1 VLAKIDPARTKVLRN
16 GVFSGKSVL
25 YWMSRDKRVD
35 DNWALLAAQSVA
47 LNNKVP
53 LIVCFQYLGNFPEAN
68 IRQYGF
74 QLKGLLELKNK
85 LDNLNIEFILNQGR
99 ASEVIPRIID
109 ERVVGTII
117 TDYNP
122 LKVYKKRVNKVL
134 GRTKIPFYQIDAHN
148 IIPVWKASPKKEYA
162 AYTIRKKIHNNLDQ
176 FLTDYPSL
184 IKHPYGNISKNDI
197 SYDNIVNGL
206 KIDFSVQEV
215 DWLVPGEIAAKNK
228 LDLLRDSL
236 AGYDESRNDPT
247 KDALSNLSPYFHFG
261 HISPQRV
268 ALDIKNSSLPE
279 QDKNSF
285 LEEMIVRREL
295 SDNFCEYEPNYDYFE
310 GFHDWAK
317 KTLNEHRN
325 DEREYLY
332 PKEQFEHADTHDPLW
347 NAAQNQM
354 MNKGKMHGYMRMY
367 WAKKILEW
375 SPNPEEAMQVAIDL
389 NDKYELDGRDPNGY
403 AGIAWSIGGIH
414 DRAWFERPVYGKI
427 RYMNYNGCKSKFNVK
442 RYIEMNE
449 SQ

>member
-1 VLAKIDPARTKVLRN
+1 MLAKIDPARTKVLRK
-16 GVFSGKSVL
+16 GAFSGESVL

-53 LIVCFQYLGNFPEAN
+53 LIVCFQYLGHFPEAN

-85 LDNLNIEFILNQGR
+85 LESLNIKFILSQGK

-109 ERVVGTII
+109 EKVVGTII
-117 TDYNP
+117 TDYSP
-122 LKVYKKRVNKVL
+122 LRVYKKRVSKVL
-134 GRTKIPFYQIDAHN
+134 NRTKIPFYQIDAHN

-162 AYTIRKKIHNNLDQ
+162 AYTIRKKIHDNLDQ

-184 IKHPYGNISKNDI
+184 IKHPYGNIRKDDI
-197 SYDNIVNGL
+197 SYDNIVKGL

-228 LDLLRDSL
+228 LDLLHDSL
-236 AGYDESRNDPT
+236 AGYDERRNDPT

-295 SDNFCEYEPNYDYFE
+295 SDNFCEYEPNYDYFD

-354 MNKGKMHGYMRMY
+354 KNKGKMHGYMRMY

-449 SQ
+449 S